1 MPGCDENNKELKSL
15 STADCASWFEKRDF
29 GDWPDYDSFIQH
41 SRKMRVVKVNKE
53 NYKMSECSCP
63 TWCKYYKCKHM
74 IDLCS
79 RLGLFNYDAR
89 VKSIPIGANRRR
101 GNPGKTKGAFIFQ
114 PSDEVNQAVYSASDS
129 ENELKEAPKKKGA
142 KPKKAEHSSES
153 EDSDYDL
160 FETTPKATTSKKT
173 APLQRKAKSKIV
185 ENKEK
190 TQKPE
195 TSKKSTTT
203 LSKKK
208 KTSFAPRK

>member
-1 MPGCDENNKELKSL
+1 
-15 STADCASWFEKRDF
+15 
-29 GDWPDYDSFIQH
+29 
-41 SRKMRVVKVNKE
+41 
-53 NYKMSECSCP
+53 
-63 TWCKYYKCKHM
+63 M

-79 RLGLFNYDAR
+79 RLGLSNYDAR

-160 FETTPKATTSKKT
+160 FDTTPKATKA
-173 APLQRKAKSKIV
+173 APVQRKAKSKFV

-195 TSKKSTTT
+195 NSKKSKTT

-208 KTSFAPRK
+208 NVICSKKMILF

>member
-1 MPGCDENNKELKSL
+1 
-15 STADCASWFEKRDF
+15 
-29 GDWPDYDSFIQH
+29 
-41 SRKMRVVKVNKE
+41 
-53 NYKMSECSCP
+53 
-63 TWCKYYKCKHM
+63 M

-195 TSKKSTTT
+195 TSKN
-203 LSKKK
+203 LRQLYLRKKK
-208 KTSFAPRK
+208 RHLLQENNYILENFLLNLFFFNFFINISKTINFKL